1 MSASSDARASARPGL
16 ARVRAAFRLR
26 AAVLV
31 LLGLLLRPTSVLAE
45 APPADVLGPLE
56 GGAPLVLPAAP
67 QGFERLRTAGADWTF
82 PPHARAT
89 VRELEDLRRVRYRAI
104 VDDLG
109 ANAAER
115 VIVRVARNP
124 EEMSALAPVGLPPP
138 SYADA
143 VAYPSLGLVLLSLTG
158 RDPAHPPDLETTFV
172 HELSHVALH
181 RAVAGRPVPR
191 WFTEGLAI
199 HHARERSLERMK
211 LLWEATAQRRLV
223 PLPRLEASFAD
234 GSADVGVAYAEAAD
248 VVAYLLRVDD
258 GPYKMKRLVR
268 GLARGQAFD
277 EALLGSYFVGLREL
291 DREWRRDL
299 WDRHSAYPLVVG
311 GTGLWAI
318 ATVFLVVAFVKRRR
332 LAKRKLA
339 RWARE
344 EAEIDR
350 LEAVVDRK
358 LLEAPAGRPIEVRED
373 RVPTVEHEG
382 RTYTLH

>member
-1 MSASSDARASARPGL
+1 MSASSDARACARPGL
-16 ARVRAAFRLR
+16 ARVRAIFRLR

-31 LLGLLLRPTSVLAE
+31 LLGLLLPTRVLAE

-67 QGFERLRTAGADWTF
+67 RGFESLRTAGAEWTF

-89 VRELEDLRRVRYRAI
+89 VRQLEDLRRVRYRAI

-109 ANAAER
+109 SNAAEP

-124 EEMSALAPVGLPPP
+124 DEMSALAPVGLPPP

-211 LLWEATAQRRLV
+211 RLWEATAQRRLV

-268 GLARGQAFD
+268 GLSRSQSFE

-318 ATVFLVVAFVKRRR
+318 ATVFLLVAFVKRRR

>member
-1 MSASSDARASARPGL
+1 M
-16 ARVRAAFRLR
+16 
-26 AAVLV
+26 
-31 LLGLLLRPTSVLAE
+31 
-45 APPADVLGPLE
+45 
-56 GGAPLVLPAAP
+56 
-67 QGFERLRTAGADWTF
+67 
-82 PPHARAT
+82 
-89 VRELEDLRRVRYRAI
+89 
-104 VDDLG
+104 
-109 ANAAER
+109 
-115 VIVRVARNP
+115 
-124 EEMSALAPVGLPPP
+124 
-138 SYADA
+138 
-143 VAYPSLGLVLLSLTG
+143 
-158 RDPAHPPDLETTFV
+158 

-199 HHARERSLERMK
+199 HHARERSLDRMK
-211 LLWEATAQRRLV
+211 LLWEATAQQRLV
-223 PLPRLEASFAD
+223 PLARLEASFAD

-258 GPYKMKRLVR
+258 GTYKMKRLVR
-268 GLARGQAFD
+268 ELARGRSFE
-277 EALLGSYFVGLREL
+277 EALLGSYFVSLREL

-318 ATVFLVVAFVKRRR
+318 ATVFLVIAFVKRRR
-332 LAKRKLA
+332 IAKRKLA

-358 LLEAPAGRPIEVRED
+358 LLEAPAGQPLEVRED

>member
-1 MSASSDARASARPGL
+1 MSASDDATRSARPGPARAL
-16 ARVRAAFRLR
+16 ALGRLRLAVLFVLGFAVLPAAVRAEESPPD
-26 AAVLV
+26 VLV
-31 LLGLLLRPTSVLAE
+31 P
-45 APPADVLGPLE
+45 DE
-56 GGAPLVLPAAP
+56 GEGVLVLPAAP
-67 QGFERLRTAGADWTF
+67 SGFERLRTAGADWTF

-89 VRELEDLRRVRYRAI
+89 VRTLEDLRRVRYRAL

-109 ANAAER
+109 MNAAEP

-124 EEMSALAPVGLPPP
+124 DEMRVLAPVGWPPP

-143 VAYPSLGLVLLSLTG
+143 VAYPSIGLVLLSLTG
-158 RDPAHPPDLETTFV
+158 RDPAHPPDLETTFM

-199 HHARERSLERMK
+199 HHARERSLDRMK
-211 LLWEATAQRRLV
+211 LLWEATAQQRLV
-223 PLPRLEASFAD
+223 PLARLEASFAD

-258 GPYKMKRLVR
+258 GTYKMKRLVR
-268 GLARGQAFD
+268 ELARGRSFE
-277 EALLGSYFVGLREL
+277 EALLGSYFVSLREL

-318 ATVFLVVAFVKRRR
+318 ATVFLVIAFVKRRR
-332 LAKRKLA
+332 IAKRKLA

-358 LLEAPAGRPIEVRED
+358 LLEAPAGQPLEVRED